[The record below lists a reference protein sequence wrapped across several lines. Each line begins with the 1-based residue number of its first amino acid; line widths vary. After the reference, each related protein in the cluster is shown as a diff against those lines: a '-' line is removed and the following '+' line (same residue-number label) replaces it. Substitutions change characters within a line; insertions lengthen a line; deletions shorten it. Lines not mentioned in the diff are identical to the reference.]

1 MNIPS
6 DRLINTAVTMKYQ
19 DISICH
25 HVLISPDVWHHKDPK
40 INRGIIM
47 DAKQMI
53 GARIKDIRNRKG
65 FTQEELAEKININ
78 PKYLSSI
85 ERGKENPTLN
95 TLIKLSESLDVNL
108 NDIFHQIEI
117 EDPAKRKALLISLL
131 DEANDD
137 QLKLAY
143 RILLTIIR

>member
-1 MNIPS
+1 M
-6 DRLINTAVTMKYQ
+6 
-19 DISICH
+19 
-25 HVLISPDVWHHKDPK
+25 DV
-40 INRGIIM
+40 
-47 DAKQMI
+47 KQMI
-53 GARIKDIRNRKG
+53 GIRIKDIRNKRE
-65 FTQEELAEKININ
+65 FTQEELAEKIDIN

>member
-1 MNIPS
+1 
-6 DRLINTAVTMKYQ
+6 
-19 DISICH
+19 
-25 HVLISPDVWHHKDPK
+25 
-40 INRGIIM
+40 M

-53 GARIKDIRNRKG
+53 GVRIKDIRNKKG
-65 FTQEELAEKININ
+65 FTQEELAEKIDIN

-117 EDPAKRKALLISLL
+117 EDLAKRKALLISLL

>member
-1 MNIPS
+1 
-6 DRLINTAVTMKYQ
+6 
-19 DISICH
+19 
-25 HVLISPDVWHHKDPK
+25 
-40 INRGIIM
+40 M
-47 DAKQMI
+47 DAKQKI

-65 FTQEELAEKININ
+65 FTQEELAEKIDIN
-78 PKYLSSI
+78 SKYLSSI

-131 DEANDD
+131 DEANDV

>member
-1 MNIPS
+1 M
-6 DRLINTAVTMKYQ
+6 
-19 DISICH
+19 
-25 HVLISPDVWHHKDPK
+25 DV
-40 INRGIIM
+40 
-47 DAKQMI
+47 KQMI
-53 GARIKDIRNRKG
+53 GVRIKDIRNRRG
-65 FTQEELAEKININ
+65 FTQEELAEKVDIN

-85 ERGKENPTLN
+85 ERGNENPTLN

-117 EDPAKRKALLISLL
+117 EDLEKIKKLLISLL
-131 DEANDD
+131 EEADDD

>member
-1 MNIPS
+1 MFLSP
-6 DRLINTAVTMKYQ
+6 LIFG
-19 DISICH
+19 II
-25 HVLISPDVWHHKDPK
+25 K
-40 INRGIIM
+40 IQSKREIIM

-65 FTQEELAEKININ
+65 FTQEDLAEKININ

-108 NDIFHQIEI
+108 NDFFHQIEI
-117 EDPAKRKALLISLL
+117 ENPAKRKALLISLL
-131 DEANDD
+131 DEADDD

-143 RILLTIIR
+143 QILSAIIS

>member
-1 MNIPS
+1 
-6 DRLINTAVTMKYQ
+6 
-19 DISICH
+19 
-25 HVLISPDVWHHKDPK
+25 
-40 INRGIIM
+40 M

-78 PKYLSSI
+78 SKYLSSI

-131 DEANDD
+131 DEADDD

-143 RILLTIIR
+143 RILLAIIR